1 MSDQQKLMKSMEST
15 KGESVPESN
24 QGRWSAEEHRLFIEA
39 VNQFGREWDK
49 VQSVV
54 KTRSL
59 AQVRSHAQKYF
70 LKLSRSED
78 LERLHENELWTLA
91 AQPQGSSGLNAL
103 VVLDIMTSVLK
114 RMKTKRDEICGS
126 MGNEQTSLGSNSSAN
141 SLSVRDHNYTSQT
154 NTPQR
159 EDEGYS
165 HKHHKYDNGDISRHN
180 DTYDS
185 YGEDRYSMLLQAA
198 KDEGG
203 VTETEGF
210 N

>member
-1 MSDQQKLMKSMEST
+1 MTDLKSALKSTESP
-15 KGESVPESN
+15 KSEVESN

-91 AQPQGSSGLNAL
+91 AQPQGTSGLNAL
-103 VVLDIMTSVLK
+103 VVLDIMSSVLK
-114 RMKTKRDEICGS
+114 RLKARRDELCGS
-126 MGNEQTSLGSNSSAN
+126 MGSEQTSSGSNSSTN
-141 SLSVRDHNYTSQT
+141 SLSVPDAYTPHTKTYS
-154 NTPQR
+154 PQR
-159 EDEGYS
+159 EEEVYS
-165 HKHHKYDNGDISRHN
+165 LKRKLQLDAGDSYRHKVM
-180 DTYDS
+180 YDS
-185 YGEDRYSMLLQAA
+185 LTGDRYNVLLLAA
-198 KDEGG
+198 RDEGG
-203 VTETEGF
+203 VTENEQF

>member
-1 MSDQQKLMKSMEST
+1 MTDPKSALKSTESP
-15 KGESVPESN
+15 KSEVESN

-91 AQPQGSSGLNAL
+91 AQPQGTSGLNAL
-103 VVLDIMTSVLK
+103 VVLDIMSSVLK
-114 RMKTKRDEICGS
+114 RLKARRDELCGS
-126 MGNEQTSLGSNSSAN
+126 IGSEQTSSGSNSSTN
-141 SLSVRDHNYTSQT
+141 SLSVPDTYTSHT
-154 NTPQR
+154 KTCSP
-159 EDEGYS
+159 EEEVYS
-165 HKHHKYDNGDISRHN
+165 LKRKLQLDAGDSYRHKVM
-180 DTYDS
+180 YDS
-185 YGEDRYSMLLQAA
+185 LTGDRYNVLLLAA
-198 KDEGG
+198 RDEGG
-203 VTETEGF
+203 VTENEQF